1 MFMYLKTNCL
11 APLEQKGDELT
22 QSYVPLISCYKI
34 LISFD
39 GNCIFSKYIHELVGN
54 IDTILN

>member
-1 MFMYLKTNCL
+1 M
-11 APLEQKGDELT
+11 
-22 QSYVPLISCYKI
+22 

-54 IDTILN
+54 IKLISFIDEFGYDINKC